1 MRLIVNGDPQEF
13 PGPLTLEELLER
25 LELSQP
31 HIAVAVNMEV
41 IPRGRFS
48 QVELQ
53 EGDKL
58 EIIRAVGGG

>member
-1 MRLIVNGDPQEF
+1 MRLIVNGDPREF
-13 PGPLTLEELLER
+13 PGPLTVEKLLER

-53 EGDKL
+53 EGDRL